1 MAGAGFPEGGSRS
14 GFLRRK
20 EPYVGLVEAIYTRQ
34 SVDRADSIS
43 VESQAEFCRR
53 EAAGEDIQVY
63 TDRGYSGKNVERPG
77 FQTMMADVEAGRVRR
92 VIVYRLDRISRSLL
106 DFVKVM
112 EVFQAHG
119 VDFVSTMEKFDTGTP
134 SGKAMLMIVMIFAQ
148 LERETI
154 QQRVTD
160 AYSAR
165 SRRGFYM
172 GGKVP
177 FGFCL
182 RETTVNG
189 VRRKTYASVPEEAE
203 IVRTVFLRYSQ
214 PQASLGDVARS
225 LEKDKIKSRT
235 GRPFSRSQI
244 RDMMINPCYARA
256 DDRLYAFFRAQG
268 TEIVN
273 QLEDFDGKTGAYLYT
288 GTKGKRKTLSP
299 QGHRLVLAPHEGLVS
314 AETWI
319 KCRSKC
325 LKGSDAARPGKAK
338 TSWLTG
344 KMRCAQCGALLS
356 AKVYHC
362 KTKADNRYYLCRGGC
377 GFGSLNA
384 EAVEELVFQEM
395 REKLREFRTLSKK
408 EWESIE
414 LEEVRRKARIER
426 IDREI
431 NLLLREVLQA
441 GEAAMEDM
449 NDRAAS
455 LDAEKKRLRM
465 EAAQPAQED
474 AYRVDSITGYLDR
487 WEKVSLYDKI
497 IVVNSVVKSIIASQS
512 KIRIC
517 WNI

>member
-1 MAGAGFPEGGSRS
+1 M
-14 GFLRRK
+14 
-20 EPYVGLVEAIYTRQ
+20 GLMEAIYTRQ

-53 EAAGEDIQVY
+53 EAAGKDIQVY
-63 TDRGYSGKNVERPG
+63 TDRGYSGKNVERPA
-77 FQTMMADVEAGRVRR
+77 FQTMMADIEKGRIRR
-92 VIVYRLDRISRSLL
+92 VIVYRLDRMSRSLL

-112 EVFQAHG
+112 EIFQTHG

-134 SGKAMLMIVMIFAQ
+134 SGKAMLMIVIIFAQ

-160 AYSAR
+160 AYSSR

-182 RETTVNG
+182 RETQVNG
-189 VRRKTYASVPEEAE
+189 IRRKAYAPVPEEAE

-214 PQASLGDVARS
+214 PQTSLGDVVRS
-225 LEKDKIKSRT
+225 LEEDKIKSRT

-244 RDMMINPCYARA
+244 RDMIINPCYARA
-256 DDRLYAFFRAQG
+256 DDRLYEFFRAQG

-273 QLEDFDGKTGAYLYT
+273 QLEDFNGKTGAYLYT
-288 GTKGKRKTLSP
+288 GIKGTRKTLSP
-299 QGHRLVLAPHEGLVS
+299 QGHRLILASHEGLVS
-314 AETWI
+314 SETWI

-325 LKGSDAARPGKAK
+325 LKGFEAVRLGKAK

-356 AKVYHC
+356 VKVYHC

-384 EAVEELVFQEM
+384 EAVEEIVFQEM
-395 REKLREFRTLSKK
+395 KEKLNEFRTLSKK
-408 EWESIE
+408 ERGNIE
-414 LEEVRRKARIER
+414 MEEVKRKSRIEH
-426 IDREI
+426 IDQEI
-431 NLLLREVLQA
+431 DLLLGEVLQA
-441 GEAAMEDM
+441 SEAAMKYM
-449 NDRAAS
+449 NDRVTS
-455 LDAEKKRLRM
+455 LDAEKKRLHT
-465 EAAQPAQED
+465 EATQPAQEGV
-474 AYRVDSITGYLDR
+474 YRVDSITGYLDG
-487 WEKVSLYDKI
+487 WEKVPLRDKI
-497 IVVNSVVKSIIASQS
+497 IVANSMVKGIIASQN
-512 KIRIC
+512 KIRIS
-517 WNI
+517 WKI